1 MIWRRHTN
9 YHGSREYD
17 DELPS
22 DADLGRR
29 EPTIARLLDAVRR
42 SFEALAKPT
51 EGRTVSNETASRS
64 SGR

>member
-22 DADLGRR
+22 DAVAGQR
-29 EPTIARLLDAVRR
+29 EPTIARILDVVRR
-42 SFEALAKPT
+42 SFEALVKPID
-51 EGRTVSNETASRS
+51 GRAVLNETASRS
-64 SGR
+64 SDR